1 MALVITKF
9 NPGLINDVQSLRIL
23 ILTLLSDLNSLT
35 LTCDEVCMTV
45 CEQLKL
51 HILRIWLSSCRTG
64 RRLERVVDRA
74 RQEDYVVIASSC
86 HCCQLM

>member
-1 MALVITKF
+1 MTLVITKF

-51 HILRIWLSSCRTG
+51 HIYKPHRNVSGYLAVE
-64 RRLERVVDRA
+64 LEGD
-74 RQEDYVVIASSC
+74 
-86 HCCQLM
+86 